1 MKKFL
6 ITSLFLLLSV
16 FAGAQNVKTDFVSES
31 KAAKFEESK
40 GAIIK
45 KEFFEMPEGKGW
57 LNIGH
62 IVPAIITDVRTGS
75 IEAFVRVE
83 IGGASSILD
92 YDEIPACLEAL
103 NYIIS
108 EETSTKPPKSEFI
121 EVIFRSRDGLE
132 IGAFSE
138 TFKKY
143 WKTVIVHTKYV
154 SEPSTTTS
162 IKNLQDIVTTLEIAQ
177 NFLADKID

>member
-1 MKKFL
+1 MKKIL
-6 ITSLFLLLSV
+6 ITSLSLLLSV
-16 FAGAQNVKTDFVSES
+16 FAVAQSVKTEFVSES
-31 KAAKFEESK
+31 KAAIFEESK

-45 KEFFEMPEGKGW
+45 KEYFEMPDGKGW
-57 LNIGH
+57 MNIGH
-62 IVPAIITDVRTGS
+62 ITPAIITDVRTGN
-75 IEAFVRVE
+75 IVAYVRFE
-83 IGGASSILD
+83 IGGVSSILD

-108 EETSTKPPKSEFI
+108 EETSTKPPKSEYI

-138 TFKKY
+138 TYKKN

-154 SEPSTTTS
+154 SDPSTTTS
-162 IKNLQDIVTTLEIAQ
+162 IRNLQDIVNTLELAQ
-177 NFLADKID
+177 KFLADKIN